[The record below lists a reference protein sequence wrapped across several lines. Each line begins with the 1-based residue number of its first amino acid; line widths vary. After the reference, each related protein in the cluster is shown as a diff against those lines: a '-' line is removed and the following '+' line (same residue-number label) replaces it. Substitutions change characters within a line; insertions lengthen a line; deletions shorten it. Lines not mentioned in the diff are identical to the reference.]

1 MDTVLDSTL
10 SIAKAQKGVL
20 WCIFAYLV
28 WLILSLTMAGSE
40 TVVGVLQ
47 LAYLI
52 MAILCI
58 YFIWQLAAALK
69 CGPPIL
75 WAVGMLIPLLGFI
88 LLAVINQKA
97 TTRLKEAGLK
107 VGIMGADLNA
117 INPGE

>member
-1 MDTVLDSTL
+1 MNTEWDSTL

-28 WLILSLTMAGSE
+28 WLVLSLTMTGSE
-40 TVVGVLQ
+40 AIVEVLQ
-47 LAYLI
+47 VAYLI

-58 YFIWQLAAALK
+58 YFIWQLAAALR

-97 TTRLKEAGLK
+97 TTRLREAGLQ
-107 VGIMGADLNA
+107 VGIMGVDLNN
-117 INPGE
+117 ISQH